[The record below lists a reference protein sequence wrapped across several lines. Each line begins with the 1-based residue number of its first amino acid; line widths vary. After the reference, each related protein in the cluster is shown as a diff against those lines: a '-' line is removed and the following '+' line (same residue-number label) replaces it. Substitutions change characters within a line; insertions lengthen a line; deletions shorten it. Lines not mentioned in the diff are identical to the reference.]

1 MAYDASFQPQ
11 PDSDLTLAQVDLVCQ
26 NYNISVFP
34 KHA

>member
-1 MAYDASFQPQ
+1 MACDASFQPQ
-11 PDSDLTLAQVDLVCQ
+11 PDLTLAQVDLVCQ

>member
-11 PDSDLTLAQVDLVCQ
+11 PDSALTLAQVDLVCQ
-26 NYNISVFP
+26 NCNISVFP